1 MFLLYQTP
9 ITRLKKAR
17 DLYGR
22 RAYEALRSCF
32 LASVHAEL
40 VDGTKVKV
48 EQICPE
54 GQLLY
59 ACQTGGEMKPLSPD
73 TLQRISY

>member
-1 MFLLYQTP
+1 VFLLYQTP

-17 DLYGR
+17 NLYGR
-22 RAYEALRSCF
+22 RAYEALRTCF
-32 LASVHAEL
+32 LASVYAEL

-48 EQICPE
+48 EQIGPD
-54 GQLLY
+54 GRLLY
-59 ACQTGGEMKPLSPD
+59 ACDTGGEMKPLSPD